1 MASLYY
7 NFEKNIISSHKNISD
22 SYDAMIDFMHE
33 LLDVQAS
40 VVPVTTKKA
49 RIRAIL

>member
-7 NFEKNIISSHKNISD
+7 NFEKN
-22 SYDAMIDFMHE
+22 YDTMIDFMHN
-33 LLDVQAS
+33 LLDVRGK
-40 VVPVTTKKA
+40 VIPVTIKKA

>member
-7 NFEKNIISSHKNISD
+7 NFDKN
-22 SYDAMIDFMHE
+22 YDEMITFMHS
-33 LLDVQAS
+33 LLDVRAN
-40 VVPVTTKKA
+40 VIPVTTKKA

>member
-7 NFEKNIISSHKNISD
+7 NFDK
-22 SYDAMIDFMHE
+22 SYDTMIDFMHN
-33 LLDVQAS
+33 LLDVRGK
-40 VVPVTTKKA
+40 VIPVTTKKA